1 MPVLAPVTSPVPPS
15 DAATV
20 QAQLDELLWYHTV
33 DVMPGAV
40 TRGWWDL
47 RHALPL
53 LPLPDVRGKR
63 CLDIGTWDG
72 FYAYELE
79 RRGAAEVVAVD
90 LADLTD
96 IDWPP
101 EVRADPSFD
110 PTLSGE
116 QPRPAGFQLLHRLLG
131 SKVEWLGR
139 SIYDLDAAELGTFD
153 VVIVGSLLV
162 HLRDPVRALDA
173 VRRMVA
179 PGGQFLSIEYLHP
192 PVNVLG
198 RGRPLFE
205 LRGETSDFQWWLA
218 SDRGLKQLLKVAG
231 FDLDRE
237 SPYFLLRP
245 GKHYQLRTL
254 RPITKRDHVGRALN
268 YRWTRDA
275 TMGGHLHRAYLT
287 HPRF

>member
-1 MPVLAPVTSPVPPS
+1 M
-15 DAATV
+15 
-20 QAQLDELLWYHTV
+20 
-33 DVMPGAV
+33 
-40 TRGWWDL
+40 
-47 RHALPL
+47 
-53 LPLPDVRGKR
+53 RGKR
-63 CLDIGTWDG
+63 CLDVGTWDG

-116 QPRPAGFQLLHRLLG
+116 QPRPAGFELLHKLLD
-131 SKVEWLGR
+131 SKVEWRGC
-139 SIYDLDAAELGTFD
+139 SIYDLDPAELGTFD
-153 VVIVGSLLV
+153 LIIVGSLLV

-179 PGGQFLSIEYLHP
+179 PGGQFLSIEYIHP

-218 SDRGLKQLLKVAG
+218 SDRRPAAAAEGRRLRHRPHVASLPAAPRSALPAAHAAPHHQARPREPRAQLPV
-231 FDLDRE
+231 
-237 SPYFLLRP
+237 
-245 GKHYQLRTL
+245 
-254 RPITKRDHVGRALN
+254 
-268 YRWTRDA
+268 DA
-275 TMGGHLHRAYLT
+275 
-287 HPRF
+287 

>member
-1 MPVLAPVTSPVPPS
+1 LAPVIPGSSPP
-15 DAATV
+15 DAAEV
-20 QAQLDELLWYHTV
+20 QAEVDQVLWYHTI
-33 DVMPGAV
+33 DVAPGVV

-63 CLDIGTWDG
+63 VLDVGTWDG
-72 FYAYELE
+72 FYAFELE

-101 EVRADPSFD
+101 EVRADPTFD

-116 QPRPAGFQLLHRLLG
+116 QPRPAGFQLLHRLLE
-131 SKVEWLGR
+131 SKVEWRGC
-139 SIYDLDAAELGTFD
+139 SIYDLDPAELGTFD
-153 VVIVGSLLV
+153 LVVVGSLLV

-179 PGGQFLSIEYLHP
+179 PGGRFLSVEFLHA

-205 LRGETSDFQWWLA
+205 LRGESSDFQWWLA
-218 SDRGLKQLLKVAG
+218 SDRGLRQLLKVGG
-231 FDLDRE
+231 FDIDE
-237 SPYFLLRP
+237 VSPYFLLTP
-245 GKHYQLRTL
+245 GRHYQLRTL
-254 RPITKRDHVGRALN
+254 RKITWRDHVNRLLH
-268 YRWTRDA
+268 YRWTRA
-275 TMGGHLHRAYLT
+275 WTMGGHLHRGYLT

>member
-1 MPVLAPVTSPVPPS
+1 MLAFVA
-15 DAATV
+15 DV
-20 QAQLDELLWYHTV
+20 QSELDELLWYHTV
-33 DVMPGAV
+33 DVVPGAV

-53 LPLPDVRGKR
+53 LPIPDVRGKR
-63 CLDIGTWDG
+63 CLDVGTWDG
-72 FYAYELE
+72 FYAFELE

-101 EVRADPSFD
+101 EVRADPTFD

-116 QPRPAGFQLLHRLLG
+116 QPRPAGFRLLHRLLE
-131 SKVEWLGR
+131 SKVEWRGC
-139 SIYDLDAAELGTFD
+139 SIYDLDPAELGTFD
-153 VVIVGSLLV
+153 LVVVGSLLV

-173 VRRMVA
+173 VRRVVA
-179 PGGQFLSIEYLHP
+179 PGGRFLSIDYIHP
-192 PVNVLG
+192 PVNLLG

-218 SDRGLKQLLKVAG
+218 SDLGLQQLLKVAG
-231 FDLDRE
+231 FDIE
-237 SPYFLLRP
+237 QMSPHFLLRP
-245 GKHYQLRTL
+245 GEHYQLRTL
-254 RPITKRDHVGRALN
+254 RKVSARDHVRRALT

-275 TMGGHLHRAYLT
+275 TMGGHLHRGYLT

>member
-1 MPVLAPVTSPVPPS
+1 MTAANL
-15 DAATV
+15 DAKDV

-33 DVMPGAV
+33 DVVPGAV

-63 CLDIGTWDG
+63 CLDVGTWDG
-72 FYAYELE
+72 FYAFELE

-90 LADLTD
+90 LADLSD

-101 EVRADPSFD
+101 EVRADSTFD

-116 QPRPAGFQLLHRLLG
+116 QPRPAGFQLLHRLLE
-131 SKVEWLGR
+131 SEIEWRGC
-139 SIYDLDAAELGTFD
+139 SIYDLDPADLGTFD

-179 PGGQFLSIEYLHP
+179 PGGRFLSIEYLHP

-218 SDRGLKQLLKVAG
+218 SDRGLQQLLKVSG
-231 FDLDRE
+231 FAIERM

-245 GKHYQLRTL
+245 GTHYQLHTL
-254 RPITKRDHVGRALN
+254 RKITKRDHVNRALN
-268 YRWTRDA
+268 YRWTRDK